1 MSQSSVG
8 GITVR
13 GVGRVLRAPDLARIT
28 VGVETSA
35 GMADAA
41 QTDASGR
48 MHAVIAALQEAG
60 IDVADIATARISLEP
75 AYDYS
80 GPTQRMTG
88 YTASQA
94 LAVRVRVLDR
104 LGAIIDRAIA
114 AGATVV
120 HEVSLEV
127 AEPEAALAEAR
138 DLAVA
143 DARVKADALA
153 RAAGVSLGRAMSIL
167 DGPRVGEPRPMF
179 RMAAM
184 DMAAASPT
192 PVAAGTTE
200 LAVEVE
206 IRFAI
211 LG

>member
-1 MSQSSVG
+1 MSQSNVG

-13 GVGRVLRAPDLARIT
+13 GNGQVGRVPDLARVT
-28 VGVETSA
+28 VGVEVTSA
-35 GMADAA
+35 AA
-41 QTDASGR
+41 GEAQATASTR
-48 MHAVIAALQEAG
+48 MRAVTAALRGAG
-60 IDVADIATARISLEP
+60 IEARDIATARITLEP
-75 AYDYS
+75 AYDYA
-80 GPTQRMTG
+80 GPSPRMTG
-88 YTASQA
+88 YAAVQS
-94 LAVRVRVLDR
+94 LAVQVRDLGS
-104 LGAIIDRAIA
+104 LGAVIDRAIA

-127 AEPEAALAEAR
+127 AEPEVALAEAR

-153 RAAGVSLGRAMSIL
+153 RAAGVSLGRAVSIT
-167 DGPRVGEPRPMF
+167 DGPRGGEPRPMF
-179 RMAAM
+179 RLAAM

-206 IRFAI
+206 ITFAI